1 MRILVIHDRPA
12 VAAELRDLA
21 IAEVGTAC
29 AVDTVFDVLEAREA
43 LRRSFYDLAVIDLTL
58 PIKAGKGEATLV
70 NTELIL
76 DEIFDDGAGH
86 TPGDVLGISIEPDIL
101 DVVRTSIGQH
111 LMGCIH
117 EDAQGSWRKAFTSK
131 VRYVLNARRARQL
144 VANSSYDVDVV
155 IMTALDK
162 EARPYQKLFE
172 LEATED
178 FPRAR
183 TFSFRSRDGFMR
195 TGILHSV
202 GASGQ
207 APCGAVTQALLGQ
220 FKPKLILMT
229 GFCGG
234 VVPRLAYGD
243 LVAFRSSSA
252 WDYGKWEER
261 DLDGSKIPFFL
272 PRPTTLNVEGQT
284 GGIAAIVRD
293 MLDQGFKPTD
303 DTVGAVATASQG
315 AISSW
320 KTKIAAA
327 GSGSA
332 VVTSTRILD
341 QITALDENIWA
352 VDMESYAFYYACLH
366 TPVRRPDFMCIKSVA
381 DHCNGEKD
389 SRLHDACSIISA
401 SFAADVIQRYYE
413 F

>member
-1 MRILVIHDRPA
+1 MRVLIIHDRPT

-29 AVDTVFDVLEAREA
+29 AVDTVHDVLEAREA
-43 LRRSFYDLAVIDLTL
+43 LRRNFYDLAVIDLTL
-58 PIKAGKGEATLV
+58 PIKAGRGEATLV
-70 NTELIL
+70 NTELVL
-76 DEIFDDGAGH
+76 DEIFDDGAAH

-117 EDAQGSWRKAFTSK
+117 EDAQGYWRKAFASK
-131 VRYVLNARRARQL
+131 VRYVLNAKRARQL

-155 IMTALDK
+155 IVTALDK
-162 EARPYQKLFE
+162 EARPYQKIFE
-172 LEATED
+172 LEDTED
-178 FPRAR
+178 FPRAK
-183 TFSFRSRDGFMR
+183 TFSFRSQDGVMR
-195 TGILHSV
+195 TGIVHSV

-220 FKPKLILMT
+220 FRPRLILMT

-234 VVPRLAYGD
+234 VLPRLAYGD
-243 LVAFRSSSA
+243 LVAFRSTSA

-261 DLDGSKIPFFL
+261 DQDGSKIPFFR
-272 PRPTTLNVEGQT
+272 PRPTALNVEGKN
-284 GGIAAIVRD
+284 GSIAAVIRD
-293 MLDQGFKPTD
+293 MLDQGFQPSD
-303 DTVGAVATASQG
+303 ETVGSVVTASGG
-315 AISSW
+315 AISGW

-332 VVTSTRILD
+332 VVTSPMILD

-352 VDMESYAFYYACLH
+352 VDMESYAFYYACIN

-389 SRLHDACSIISA
+389 SKLHDACSMISA
-401 SFAADVIQRYYE
+401 SFAAEVIQRHYR